1 MTRKH
6 RSKAAQVAKK
16 PVDNE
21 CCSCTERNSG
31 EYEEEIRVAVM
42 ESVRRFLETNQGN
55 IRKSSKEKTAS
66 ASYSGG
72 MVDMIETVRSVL
84 GKWAVGQLLTELASK
99 QRADDQSETPQC
111 RVSVSASARMAGLT
125 PEDAKELGLQIAKW
139 IEGRKGNGKNQAKDP
154 MFA

>member
-6 RSKAAQVAKK
+6 KTRDAQIAKK
-16 PVDNE
+16 PVDSE
-21 CCSCTERNSG
+21 CSNCAERNSG
-31 EYEEEIRVAVM
+31 EYEEEIRVAVV
-42 ESVRRFLETNQGN
+42 ESVRRFLVTNQAN
-55 IRKSSKEKTAS
+55 IKRSSKEKIAS

-84 GKWAVGQLLTELASK
+84 GKWAVGQLLTELASQ

-125 PEDAKELGLQIAKW
+125 PEDAKELGVQIAKW
-139 IEGRKGNGKNQAKDP
+139 IEGRKGNGKKQAKDP